1 MAKIEKAKFSKGLL
15 IQIIKT
21 ADNSKGINRLKTIQR
36 EVKDGCNKE
45 LLAESARSLS
55 SHYMRTALVRYIK
68 DHGAPFT
75 DFGSDE
81 YHDKLIKVFGE
92 LLDHNISVAINEID
106 GEFTL

>member
-45 LLAESARSLS
+45 LLAESARAIS
-55 SHYMRTALVRYIK
+55 SHYITTALTAYIK
-68 DHGAPFT
+68 EHGMPFT
-75 DFGSDE
+75 DFDTDE
-81 YHDKLIKVFGE
+81 YYNNLFKVFDE
-92 LLDHNISVAINEID
+92 LLSYNISVAINEIN